1 MKLINAL
8 TLAFFS
14 VVNAY
19 FNDHIFTE
27 DPGSVIPT
35 EYMVKLGSASPET
48 NPIVLDALKYGLKPS
63 RMFTTLQS
71 PGLHGTPPPGIV
83 EFMFSQIA
91 LSGER
96 PDGYKYPLFLGE
108 ANKLFNSDKPLVS
121 FASVCDKKTGPCKPC
136 YQPINVKRPDCKD
149 ITASATDALQISPT
163 DKPLIMNLGPTQ
175 SASARPP
182 ASTETAAGSTEST
195 GDNVN

>member
-14 VVNAY
+14 LVNAY
-19 FNDHIFTE
+19 FSDPIFTE

-35 EYMVKLGSASPET
+35 EYMIKLGNAAPET
-48 NPIVLDALKYGLKPS
+48 NPIVLDATKYGLKPS

-108 ANKLFNSDKPLVS
+108 ANKLFNASKPLVS
-121 FASVCDKKTGPCKPC
+121 FASSCDKTTPTCKNC
-136 YQPINVKRPDCKD
+136 YQPISVNKPNCKD
-149 ITASATDALQISPT
+149 ITAAATNALQISPT
-163 DKPLIMNLGPTQ
+163 DKPLQMTVTQ
-175 SASARPP
+175 DLSSGQVV
-182 ASTETAAGSTEST
+182 TETVMPENKGQAT
-195 GDNVN
+195 N